1 MIQTNLLNE
10 HCEKYIPKYQYIT
23 HLLSHELTLLA
34 AAIAI
39 ETNSQLCYTN
49 DKITIRSKFGCIV
62 DNISNN
68 LFNFIFALIYETKL
82 TTLNSIN
89 VTHKILN
96 HLSIKYHEEVCN
108 TTLIIIPNI
117 YTSKWSYFIQHIT
130 NNYNVS
136 FVLFESIKKLDP
148 CDIFKNNY
156 DAIIIS
162 SNIYPQFYNMF
173 VNETIS
179 FKRIIFYKLEL
190 LKQVSFLK
198 SSFKWFITPINIL
211 NYEYCKLPKE
221 FTKLFKLLL
230 LDKDV
235 DKITQCIFLQNDDE
249 FLKKT
254 LLTSNYNVNVIRC
267 KTPLSVVTLDG
278 LVNEVVTNCLNSED
292 TKEALHILGEKNI
305 ISEENIIKITLSNL
319 SNKINSIK
327 SHIDLIKQI
336 NHQDSD
342 TNNKRIYNL
351 NQLLINQE
359 HIAATIRHRI
369 KSQLICFVC
378 FQPMVIKTILKCCSN
393 SYCFECMSQWIHAN
407 KDKSEINCPLCKT
420 PININSHY
428 ISQTSQHIKLNIQK
442 PFLCDLNSKIEN
454 FNAFININIDKKTIV
469 LCEYTN
475 VIKTILY
482 ILDTLNLNAEILKGN
497 INVLNNIINRFKHKN
512 THLLVIKPSIIINYL
527 HLLNGIDNIVFFHTI
542 SHPLKDHILNNM
554 YVNNMKIFNV
564 WYFKHSNE
572 I

>member
-1 MIQTNLLNE
+1 MIHTNLLNE
-10 HCEKYIPKYQYIT
+10 HCQKYIPKYEYIR
-23 HLLSHELTLLA
+23 HLLSHELTLLTA
-34 AAIAI
+34 SIAI

-68 LFNFIFALIYETKL
+68 LLNFIFALIYETKL
-82 TTLNSIN
+82 TTLNSII

-96 HLSIKYHEEVCN
+96 NLSIKYHEEVCN
-108 TTLIIIPNI
+108 TTLIIIPNT
-117 YTSKWSYFIQHIT
+117 YTSEWKSFIQHIT

-136 FVLFESIKKLDP
+136 FVLFESIKTLDP
-148 CDIFKNNY
+148 CDIIKNNY

-162 SNIYPQFYNMF
+162 SNIYSQFHNMF
-173 VNETIS
+173 INKTIS

-190 LKQVSFLK
+190 LRHVSFLK
-198 SSFKWFITPINIL
+198 SSFKWFITPLNIL
-211 NYEYCKLPKE
+211 NYKDCKLPKE
-221 FTKLFKLLL
+221 FTKLFKLIL

-235 DKITQCIFLQNDDE
+235 HRITQCIFLQNDDA
-249 FLKKT
+249 FLKT
-254 LLTSNYNVNVIRC
+254 NLLTYNYNENVIRC

-278 LVNEVVTNCLNSED
+278 LINDVVTNCLNSED

-327 SHIDLIKQI
+327 SHIDLIKHI
-336 NHQDSD
+336 NHQDVD

-351 NQLLINQE
+351 KQLLLNHE
-359 HIAATIRHRI
+359 HIADTIRHRI
-369 KSQLICFVC
+369 KSQQICFVC
-378 FQPMVIKTILKCCSN
+378 FQPMEIKSILKCCSN

-407 KDKSEINCPLCKT
+407 KDKSEINCPLCKS
-420 PININSHY
+420 PITINSHY
-428 ISQTSQHIKLNIQK
+428 ISQTNQHIKLNIEK
-442 PFLCDLNSKIEN
+442 PFMCDLNSKIEN
-454 FNAFININIDKKTIV
+454 FHAFMNVNIHKQTIV

-482 ILDTLNLNAEILKGN
+482 ILDTINLTGEILKGN
-497 INVLNNIINRFKHKN
+497 LNVLKNILNRFKHKN
-512 THLLVIKPSIIINYL
+512 TNLLVIKPSIIINYL
-527 HLLNGIDNIVFFHTI
+527 HLLDGIDNVVFFHTI
-542 SHPLKDHILNNM
+542 SHPLKDHVLNNM
-554 YVNNMKIFNV
+554 CVNNMKTFNV

>member
-1 MIQTNLLNE
+1 MIQTNLLNDQ
-10 HCEKYIPKYQYIT
+10 CEKYILKHQYIS

-34 AAIAI
+34 ASIAL
-39 ETNSQLCYTN
+39 ETNSQLSYTN

-68 LFNFIFALIYETKL
+68 LFNLIFALIYETKL
-82 TTLNSIN
+82 TTLNSIIITN
-89 VTHKILN
+89 KILN

-108 TTLIIIPNI
+108 TTLIIIPNT
-117 YTSKWSYFIQHIT
+117 YTSEWKSFIQNIT
-130 NNYNVS
+130 DNYNVS
-136 FVLFESIKKLDP
+136 FVLFESIKSLDP
-148 CDIFKNNY
+148 CDIIKNNY

-162 SNIYPQFYNMF
+162 SHIYSQFYNMF
-173 VNETIS
+173 INNTIS

-198 SSFKWFITPINIL
+198 SSFKWFITSLNIL
-211 NYEYCKLPKE
+211 NYQYCKLPNE

-235 DKITQCIFLQNDDE
+235 HKITQCVFLQNDDD
-249 FLKKT
+249 FLKKN
-254 LLTSNYNVNVIRC
+254 LLTSNYNENIIKC

-278 LVNEVVTNCLNSED
+278 LISDVVTNCLNSED

-336 NHQDSD
+336 THQDVD
-342 TNNKRIYNL
+342 TTNKRIYNL
-351 NQLLINQE
+351 NQLLIHQE
-359 HIAATIRHRI
+359 HSAATIRHRI
-369 KSQLICFVC
+369 KSQHMCFVC
-378 FQPMVIKTILKCCSN
+378 FQPMEIKTILKCCSN
-393 SYCFECMSQWIHAN
+393 SYCFECMSHWIHVN
-407 KDKSEINCPLCKT
+407 KDKSEINCPLCKS
-420 PININSHY
+420 PINIHSHY
-428 ISQTSQHIKLNIQK
+428 ISQPNQHIKLNIEK

-454 FNAFININIDKKTIV
+454 FHAFMNLNLDKQTII

-475 VIKTILY
+475 VIKTILS
-482 ILDTLNLNAEILKGN
+482 ILDTLNLTGEILKGN
-497 INVLNNIINRFKHKN
+497 LNVLNNIINRFKQKHTN
-512 THLLVIKPSIIINYL
+512 LLIIKPSIIIKYL
-527 HLLNGIDNIVFFHTI
+527 HLLDGIDNIVFFHTI
-542 SHPLKDHILNNM
+542 SHPLKDHIMNNM
-554 YVNNMKIFNV
+554 CVNNMKTFNV